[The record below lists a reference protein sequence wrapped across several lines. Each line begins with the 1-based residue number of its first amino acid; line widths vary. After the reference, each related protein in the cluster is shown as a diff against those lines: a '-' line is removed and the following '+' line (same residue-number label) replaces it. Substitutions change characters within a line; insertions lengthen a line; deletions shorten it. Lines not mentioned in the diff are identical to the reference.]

1 MTIKETQQLINRYL
15 EGETSPEEERQL
27 ALELQGDDL
36 PEEWQAIRMML
47 GELTI
52 GEAEYD
58 SIMEQRKEK
67 QRKQE
72 QKKPSAIL
80 VVLRA
85 ITSIAAIYLVGLF
98 FWLQQTPELKTET
111 AYNQGKPTP
120 TTTSY
125 CTEGT
130 PREILTCYME
140 RRKAQPHFYQQI
152 KKMTYENK

>member
-1 MTIKETQQLINRYL
+1 MTNKEIQQLINKYL

-27 ALELQGDDL
+27 ALELQGDNL
-36 PEEWQAIRMML
+36 SEEWQAIRLML

-58 SIMEQRKEK
+58 AIMEQRKEK
-67 QRKQE
+67 QRK
-72 QKKPSAIL
+72 PSALL
-80 VVLRA
+80 VAIRT

-111 AYNQGKPTP
+111 VYNPGKPTP

-130 PREILTCYME
+130 PRDILMCYLE
-140 RRKAQPHFYQQI
+140 KRKAQPHYYQQL
-152 KKMTYENK
+152 KKITYENQ

>member
-1 MTIKETQQLINRYL
+1 MTNKEIQQLINKYL
-15 EGETSPEEERQL
+15 EGETSLEEERQL
-27 ALELQGDDL
+27 ALELQGDDM
-36 PEEWQAIRMML
+36 PEEWQAIRLML
-47 GELTI
+47 GELTM

-58 SIMEQRKEK
+58 AIME

-72 QKKPSAIL
+72 QKKPSAVL
-80 VVLRA
+80 VALRA

-111 AYNQGKPTP
+111 AYNQGKPAQQ
-120 TTTSY
+120 TSY

-130 PREILTCYME
+130 PREILMCYME

>member
-1 MTIKETQQLINRYL
+1 MTNKEIQQLINKYL
-15 EGETSPEEERQL
+15 EGETSPEEERLL
-27 ALELQGDDL
+27 ALELQGDDM
-36 PEEWQAIRMML
+36 PEEWQAIRLML

-67 QRKQE
+67 QRK
-72 QKKPSAIL
+72 PSALL
-80 VVLRA
+80 VA
-85 ITSIAAIYLVGLF
+85 IRTISSMAAIYLVGLF
-98 FWLQQTPELKTET
+98 FWLQQTPELKPET

-130 PREILTCYME
+130 PREILMCYME
-140 RRKAQPHFYQQI
+140 HRKAQPD
-152 KKMTYENK
+152 TYKQLKRMNYEDQ

>member
-1 MTIKETQQLINRYL
+1 MTNKEIQQLINKYL
-15 EGETSPEEERQL
+15 EGETSPEEERLL

-36 PEEWQAIRMML
+36 PEEWQAIRLML
-47 GELTI
+47 GELTM

-58 SIMEQRKEK
+58 AIMEQRK
-67 QRKQE
+67 QE
-72 QKKPSAIL
+72 QQQKPSAIL
-80 VVLRA
+80 VALRT

-111 AYNQGKPTP
+111 VYNPGKPTP

-130 PREILTCYME
+130 PREILMCYME
-140 RRKAQPHFYQQI
+140 RRKAQPHIYQQLKQKI
-152 KKMTYENK
+152 YENQ

>member
-1 MTIKETQQLINRYL
+1 MTNKEIQQLINRYL

-27 ALELQGDDL
+27 ALELQSNDL
-36 PEEWQAIRMML
+36 P
-47 GELTI
+47 

-58 SIMEQRKEK
+58 SIMEQRN
-67 QRKQE
+67 QE
-72 QKKPSAIL
+72 QQKPSAVL
-80 VVLRA
+80 VVLRT

-111 AYNQGKPTP
+111 AYNQDRPTP
-120 TTTSY
+120 STTY

-130 PREILTCYME
+130 PREILMCYME

-152 KKMTYENK
+152 KKMTYENQ

>member
-1 MTIKETQQLINRYL
+1 MTNEKIQQLINRYL

-27 ALELQGDDL
+27 AHELQGDNL
-36 PEEWQAIRMML
+36 PEEWQVIRLML

-52 GEAEYD
+52 GEAEYNA
-58 SIMEQRKEK
+58 IMEQRKEN
-67 QRKQE
+67 QR
-72 QKKPSAIL
+72 KPSALLIAI
-80 VVLRA
+80 RA

-130 PREILTCYME
+130 PREILTCYLE
-140 RRKAQPHFYQQI
+140 KRKAQPHYYQQL
-152 KKMTYENK
+152 KKMKYENQ

>member
-1 MTIKETQQLINRYL
+1 MTNKEIQLLINKYL
-15 EGETSPEEERQL
+15 EGETSPEEERLL
-27 ALELQGDDL
+27 ALALQGNDI
-36 PEEWQAIRMML
+36 PEEWQAIRLIL
-47 GELTI
+47 GELTM

-58 SIMEQRKEK
+58 AIMK
-67 QRKQE
+67 QRKQKQ

-80 VVLRA
+80 VTLRA

-98 FWLQQTPELKTET
+98 FWLQQTPEIKTET
-111 AYNQGKPTP
+111 AYNQSKPTAK
-120 TTTSY
+120 TSY

-130 PREILTCYME
+130 PREVLMCYME

>member
-1 MTIKETQQLINRYL
+1 MTNEKIQQLINRYL

-27 ALELQGDDL
+27 ALELQSNDL
-36 PEEWQAIRMML
+36 PEEWQAIKMML

-67 QRKQE
+67 LR
-72 QKKPSAIL
+72 KPSALL
-80 VVLRA
+80 VA
-85 ITSIAAIYLVGLF
+85 IRTISSMAAIYLVGLF

-120 TTTSY
+120 STSY

-130 PREILTCYME
+130 PREILMCYME
-140 RRKAQPHFYQQI
+140 RRKAQPHIYQQL
-152 KKMTYENK
+152 KQKSYENQ

>member
-1 MTIKETQQLINRYL
+1 MTNKEIQQLINKYL

-27 ALELQGDDL
+27 ARELQGDNL
-36 PEEWQAIRMML
+36 PEEWQAIRLML
-47 GELTI
+47 GELTM

-58 SIMEQRKEK
+58 NIME

-80 VVLRA
+80 VALRT

-98 FWLQQTPELKTET
+98 FWLQQTPEIKTET
-111 AYNQGKPTP
+111 AYNPGKPTP
-120 TTTSY
+120 QASY

-130 PREILTCYME
+130 PREILACYLE
-140 RRKAQPHFYQQI
+140 KRKAQPHYYQQL
-152 KKMTYENK
+152 KKMTYENQ

>member
-1 MTIKETQQLINRYL
+1 MTKKKIQQLINKYL

-27 ALELQGDDL
+27 ARELQGDDL

-58 SIMEQRKEK
+58 NIMEQRKEK
-67 QRKQE
+67 ER
-72 QKKPSAIL
+72 KPSALL
-80 VVLRA
+80 VA
-85 ITSIAAIYLVGLF
+85 IRTISSIAAIYLVGLF

-120 TTTSY
+120 QTSY

-130 PREILTCYME
+130 PREILMCYLE
-140 RRKAQPHFYQQI
+140 RRKAQPHYYQQL
-152 KKMTYENK
+152 KKMTYENQ

>member
-1 MTIKETQQLINRYL
+1 MTNKEIQQLINKYL

-27 ALELQGDDL
+27 ALELQGDDM
-36 PEEWQAIRMML
+36 PEEWQAIRLML
-47 GELTI
+47 GELTM

-58 SIMEQRKEK
+58 AIMEQRKEK
-67 QRKQE
+67 
-72 QKKPSAIL
+72 PSAIL
-80 VVLRA
+80 IALRT

-120 TTTSY
+120 QASY

-130 PREILTCYME
+130 PREILTCYLE
-140 RRKAQPHFYQQI
+140 KRKAQPHYYQQL

>member
-1 MTIKETQQLINRYL
+1 MTNKEIQQLINKYL

-27 ALELQGDDL
+27 ALELQGDNQ
-36 PEEWQAIRMML
+36 PEEWQAIRQML

-58 SIMEQRKEK
+58 AIMEQRKEK
-67 QRKQE
+67 ER
-72 QKKPSAIL
+72 KPSALL
-80 VVLRA
+80 VA
-85 ITSIAAIYLVGLF
+85 IRTISSIAAIYLVGLF

-120 TTTSY
+120 STSY

-130 PREILTCYME
+130 PREILMCYLE
-140 RRKAQPHFYQQI
+140 HRQAQPD
-152 KKMTYENK
+152 TYKQLKRMNYEDQ

>member
-1 MTIKETQQLINRYL
+1 MTDKEIQQLINKYL

-27 ALELQGDDL
+27 ARELQGDNM
-36 PEEWQAIRMML
+36 PEEWQAIRLML
-47 GELTI
+47 GELTT

-58 SIMEQRKEK
+58 AIMEQCK
-67 QRKQE
+67 QKQHR
-72 QKKPSAIL
+72 PSAVLIA
-80 VVLRA
+80 LRA
-85 ITSIAAIYLVGLF
+85 ITSIAAIYLIGLF

-111 AYNQGKPTP
+111 AYNHGRSTP
-120 TTTSY
+120 QPSY

-130 PREILTCYME
+130 PREILMCYME

>member
-1 MTIKETQQLINRYL
+1 MTNKEIQQLINKYL
-15 EGETSPEEERQL
+15 EGETSPEEERLL

-36 PEEWQAIRMML
+36 PEEWQTIRMML
-47 GELTI
+47 GELTM

-58 SIMEQRKEK
+58 AIMEQRKEK
-67 QRKQE
+67 
-72 QKKPSAIL
+72 PSAIL
-80 VVLRA
+80 IALRT
-85 ITSIAAIYLVGLF
+85 ISSIAAIYLVGLF

-111 AYNQGKPTP
+111 AYNHGKPTP
-120 TTTSY
+120 PTSY

-130 PREILTCYME
+130 PREILMCYME

>member
-1 MTIKETQQLINRYL
+1 MTNKEIQQLINKYL

-27 ALELQGDDL
+27 AMELQGDDL
-36 PEEWQAIRMML
+36 PEEWQAIRLML
-47 GELTI
+47 GELSM

-58 SIMEQRKEK
+58 TIMEQRK
-67 QRKQE
+67 QE
-72 QKKPSAIL
+72 QQKQKPSAVL
-80 VVLRA
+80 VVLRT

-98 FWLQQTPELKTET
+98 FWLQQTPEIKTGT

-130 PREILTCYME
+130 PREILMCYME

>member
-1 MTIKETQQLINRYL
+1 MTNKEIQQLINKYM

-36 PEEWQAIRMML
+36 PEEWKAIQMML
-47 GELTI
+47 GELTM

-67 QRKQE
+67 QRK
-72 QKKPSAIL
+72 PSA
-80 VVLRA
+80 VLIA
-85 ITSIAAIYLVGLF
+85 IRTISSMAAIYLVGLF

-120 TTTSY
+120 STTSY

-130 PREILTCYME
+130 PREILTCYLE
-140 RRKAQPHFYQQI
+140 QRKAQPHYYQQL
-152 KKMTYENK
+152 KKMTYENQ